1 MENFLREHLTEKH
14 GAIALLYTSVMAVI
28 VSNQYLGVY
37 FQYLGVYLKDPDLEL
52 FHIFLKTKTTV
63 IINLV
68 STLSKMQIESR
79 SRSSSYRTTRRKLH
93 IMK

>member
-28 VSNQYLGVY
+28 FSNQYLGVY
-37 FQYLGVYLKDPDLEL
+37 LHLGLKDPDLEL
-52 FHIFLKTKTTV
+52 FHIFLKTTTV

-68 STLSKMQIESR
+68 STLSKMQIESS
-79 SRSSSYRTTRRKLH
+79 SRSSSYRTTGRKLH